1 MEYLI
6 VLIEGIIAF
15 ISPCVLPMLPIY
27 ISYFSGEEKSK
38 KKTFLNSIFF
48 VIGFSIVFVALG
60 VFIGYISMYISSYRK
75 YINIILG
82 ILVILFGINFLDII
96 KLPFINKTVNVKLKK
111 EKINYLSSTIFGMVF
126 AICWTPCVG
135 TFLSSALMYA
145 ASFNS
150 IFKGII
156 MLTLFCIGLG
166 IPFIISSI
174 LLYNLKEAFNFI
186 KTHYNIIN
194 KVSGALLVIIGIL
207 IITSVLN

>member
-15 ISPCVLPMLPIY
+15 ISPCILPMLPIY
-27 ISYFSGEEKSK
+27 ISYFAGEEKSK

-60 VFIGYISMYISSYRK
+60 VFIGYISMYISAYRK
-75 YINIILG
+75 YINVILG
-82 ILVILFGINFLDII
+82 IIVILFGINFLDII
-96 KLPFINKTVNVKLKK
+96 KLPFINKTVNIKFKK
-111 EKINYLSSTIFGMVF
+111 EKINYLSSMIFGMIF

-166 IPFIISSI
+166 IPFVISSI

-207 IITSVLN
+207 IITGVLN